1 MSKEEI
7 QKIVT
12 DKIIAAMEK
21 GIVPWKT
28 PWTSVGPTSLSTGK
42 GYRGINT
49 LILEAVAAAEEYER
63 PLWGTFKQIQSL
75 GGQVRK
81 GEKATPVVLWKPM
94 EKEDE
99 DGKKTSFMMMRY
111 FSVFNVAQA
120 EGLEIPEKFLQER
133 EPVAVLDGIDAALN
147 YPGGPS
153 VVYAAQ
159 DRAFYTPALDKITLP
174 MLDQFSSPE
183 AFAETA
189 LHEAVHST
197 GHPDRLAR
205 FDSGSFSCHDRAS
218 EELVAEIGAAM
229 LAHSLGIR
237 VEWEQTASYVA
248 SWLKVL
254 KDDRGLIVS
263 AAQRAQKAVDLITA
277 QSDAATLA
285 A

>member
-21 GIVPWKT
+21 GIVPWRT
-28 PWTSVGPTSLSTGK
+28 PWTSAGPTSLSTGK

-49 LILEAVAAAEEYER
+49 LILETVAACEGYEK
-63 PLWGTFKQIQSL
+63 PLWGTFKQIQGL

-99 DGKKTSFMMMRY
+99 EGNRSSFMLMRY

-120 EGLEIPEKFLQER
+120 DGLEIPEKFLQER
-133 EPVAVLDGIDAALN
+133 EPVAVLDGVEAALN
-147 YPGGPS
+147 YPGGPE
-153 VVYAAQ
+153 VGYAAQ
-159 DRAFYTPALDKITLP
+159 DRAFYSPAEDRITLP
-174 MLDQFSSPE
+174 MLDQFTSPE
-183 AFAETA
+183 AFAGTA

-197 GHPDRLAR
+197 GHPSRCAR
-205 FDSGSFSCHDRAS
+205 FEIGGFSCKDYAS
-218 EELVAEIGAAM
+218 EELVAEVGAAM

-237 VEWEQTASYVA
+237 VEWDQHAAYLA

-263 AAQRAQKAVDLITA
+263 AAQKAQKAVDLITA